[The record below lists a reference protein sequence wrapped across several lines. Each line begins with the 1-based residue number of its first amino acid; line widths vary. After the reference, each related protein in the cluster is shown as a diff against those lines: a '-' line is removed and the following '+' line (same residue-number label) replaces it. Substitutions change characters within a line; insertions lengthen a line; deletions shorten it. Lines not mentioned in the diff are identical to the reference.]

1 MTSVIIL
8 TIVNLIIIY
17 KINEINRVLKIY
29 DVPNQLRKI
38 HKNKVSKIGGI
49 IILINILIYS
59 LFELFMFNLESS
71 INVIFLLFISI
82 LIFLIGL
89 IDDIK
94 DLKPNLKLFLCSL
107 IILIFLFYENN
118 FLISNLRFS
127 FMERQVNLGLFSL
140 LFTTFCIVVFINA
153 LNMFDGINLQVILY
167 SSFIFIVNSF
177 ISKNYLEILLF
188 LPLIIT
194 LIFLNF
200 KNKLFLGDN
209 GSLLLGFIISCVFIF
224 NYNNS
229 IINYA
234 DTIFIFMMLPGIE
247 LIRLAV
253 SRILKKKNPFSADNN
268 HIHHILL
275 RKFKYNTVISINFVA
290 ILIPVVVNFYSPISS
305 LSIIIVFTIIY
316 FLSIYLISKV

>member
-1 MTSVIIL
+1 
-8 TIVNLIIIY
+8 
-17 KINEINRVLKIY
+17 
-29 DVPNQLRKI
+29 
-38 HKNKVSKIGGI
+38 
-49 IILINILIYS
+49 
-59 LFELFMFNLESS
+59 MFNLESS
-71 INVIFLLFISI
+71 LNVIFLFFISI
-82 LIFLIGL
+82 LIFLVGL

-107 IILIFLFYENN
+107 IILIFLFYESN
-118 FLISNLRFS
+118 FLISNLKFS
-127 FMERQVNLGLFSL
+127 FMDRQVNLGLFSL
-140 LFTTFCIVVFINA
+140 FFTTFCIVVFINA

-194 LIFLNF
+194 LIFLNY

-209 GSLLLGFIISCVFIF
+209 GSLLLGFLISCIFIF

-229 IINYA
+229 IISYA

-290 ILIPVVVNFYSPISS
+290 ILVPVVVNFYSPISS
-305 LSIIIVFTIIY
+305 LIIIIVFTIIY
-316 FLSIYLISKV
+316 FLSIYLVSKD